1 MMKII
6 YESEQMITETIYDYI
21 DSDELERELQ
31 KINKNFVV
39 HRISETKLRVY
50 FSKKS
55 FLTIDVVFK
64 PEMSFVLED
73 YKGNKYVSSYN
84 TLKDD
89 IIRNIKSEL

>member
-1 MMKII
+1 MKII

-21 DSDELERELQ
+21 DSDELEKELQ
-31 KINKNFVV
+31 EINKNLVV

-50 FSKKS
+50 YAKKS
-55 FLTIDVVFK
+55 FLTIDIVFN
-64 PEMSFVLED
+64 PELSFILED

-89 IIRNIKSEL
+89 IIKGIKSEL